1 MDQRDNAILN
11 TTISFPTRC
20 ARCQRWYAAFKVKW
34 MRWDASVFSNRAQT
48 PVEKHEIVVPDS
60 LRDAVLRFPHTLN
73 LSQCRTSTPENLNS
87 IAKGAGV
94 RIESLETHGGM
105 GRIYTLTD
113 ATRILKIADIRT
125 SWSKYEPANYK
136 TLEARGVP
144 CAKVYTS
151 ATPTIGPTAYVIMVL
166 ERLEFTMTAFI
177 RAVGRDPHRF
187 TAGAVADMLRGILD
201 MLREQKLVYGDLSPD
216 NIMFRCIGRAD
227 TQSAKYEI
235 ALIDPQFLVP
245 RDDFTRVMGAA
256 RGEAFD
262 TTYLALKVQAIGLL
276 DPAVHK
282 FTDAVC
288 ADVLGHATPLEKHT
302 RKWLLNE
309 APVALFI
316 AYDILRAAHKASK

>member
-1 MDQRDNAILN
+1 
-11 TTISFPTRC
+11 
-20 ARCQRWYAAFKVKW
+20 

-48 PVEKHEIVVPDS
+48 PVETREIELTPLVLPDT

-73 LSQCRTSTPENLNS
+73 LSQCRTSTPKKLNS
-87 IAKGAGV
+87 IAKGV
-94 RIESLETHGGM
+94 DVQIESLETHGGM

-144 CAKVYTS
+144 CANVYST
-151 ATPTIGPTAYVIMVL
+151 ATPTIGPTAYVVMVL

-187 TAGAVADMLRGILD
+187 TTGAVAAMLRGILD
-201 MLREQKLVYGDLSPD
+201 TLREQKLVYGDLSPD

-227 TQSAKYEI
+227 TQSATYEL

-245 RDDFTRVMGAA
+245 RDDFALVMGAA

-262 TTYLALKVQAIGLL
+262 VTYLALKVQAIGML

-288 ADVLGHATPLEKHT
+288 ADVLGHVPPEKHT

-316 AYDILRAAHKASK
+316 AYDLLRAAHKASK

>member
-1 MDQRDNAILN
+1 MDGRNDGNDGILN
-11 TTISFPTRC
+11 TTLSFPTRC

-34 MRWDASVFSNRAQT
+34 ARWDASVFSNRAPT
-48 PVEKHEIVVPDS
+48 PVEKKDINVPDS
-60 LRDAVLRFPHTLN
+60 LRDEVLRFPHTLN
-73 LSQCRTSTPENLNS
+73 LSQCRTSTPANLNS
-87 IAKGAGV
+87 IARGVDV
-94 RIESLETHGGM
+94 RIETLETHGGM

-113 ATRILKIADIRT
+113 STRILKIADIRT

-144 CAKVYTS
+144 CAKVYAS
-151 ATPTIGPTAYVIMVL
+151 ATPTIGPTAYVVMVL

-177 RAVGRDPHRF
+177 RAVGRNPHRF
-187 TAGAVADMLRGILD
+187 TAGAVAAMLCGILD
-201 MLREQKLVYGDLSPD
+201 MLHKQQIVFGDLSPD
-216 NIMFRCIGRAD
+216 NIMFRAVGAS
-227 TQSAKYEI
+227 TYEL

-245 RDDFTRVMGAA
+245 RDDFTRVMGAV

-276 DPAVHK
+276 DPAVRK

-288 ADVLGHATPLEKHT
+288 ADVLGHVPPEKHT